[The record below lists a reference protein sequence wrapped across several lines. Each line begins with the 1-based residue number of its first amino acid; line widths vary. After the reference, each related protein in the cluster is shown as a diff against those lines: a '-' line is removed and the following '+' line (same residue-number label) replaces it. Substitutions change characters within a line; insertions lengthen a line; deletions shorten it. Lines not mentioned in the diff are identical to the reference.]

1 MQLALLLPPPVPM
14 IPFVMAAGAT
24 KYSLKKFIAAM
35 TLGRIVRYSILA
47 LLAAHYGHQII
58 SFIHMHGHPAVLSV
72 VGVVAAV
79 VVIFLVWRYGKKD
92 KSAGSRKRQAIKSKA

>member
-1 MQLALLLPPPVPM
+1 
-14 IPFVMAAGAT
+14 
-24 KYSLKKFIAAM
+24 
-35 TLGRIVRYSILA
+35 LA

-58 SFIHMHGHPAVLSV
+58 FFIHVHGHPAVLSI